1 LNSITAVTSKTTAS
15 TKPIQTSEPVQVAK
29 VVNDEIQATPNLCK
43 WTEDEMSIP
52 GTNGMMALKERAII
66 TLKTEL
72 RKYTREPISETVAVR
87 KSTMLSPSNSE
98 FACMMLNTLPQPTIF
113 G

>member
-1 LNSITAVTSKTTAS
+1 MVRPQPLGNVAIQSRLKSFLNK
-15 TKPIQTSEPVQVAK
+15 KLLEQNNGNYLP
-29 VVNDEIQATPNLCK
+29 
-43 WTEDEMSIP
+43 EDLISAILDPRLKSFEFC
-52 GTNGMMALKERAII
+52 GMMALKERAII